1 MEQLDPEMLKNIDL
15 LLVLDVLE
23 HEKDWEV
30 VEDLDVIKKADEAKT
45 ANKEDEEWIAE
56 DF

>member
-1 MEQLDPEMLKNIDL
+1 MEQLDPEMLKNIDM

-23 HEKDWEV
+23 NEKDWDV
-30 VEDLDVIKKADEAKT
+30 VEDLDVVKKSDEPKT
-45 ANKEDEEWIAE
+45 TSEEGEEWTGE

>member
-1 MEQLDPEMLKNIDL
+1 MEKLDPEMLKNIDL

-23 HEKDWEV
+23 NEQDWEL
-30 VEDLDVIKKADEAKT
+30 VEDFDVIKKSDESQST
-45 ANKEDEEWIAE
+45 NTEDDEWIDE

>member
-1 MEQLDPEMLKNIDL
+1 MEQLDPEMLKNLDL

-23 HEKDWEV
+23 AEKDWAV
-30 VEDLDVIKKADEAKT
+30 VEDLDVIKKVDETKT
-45 ANKEDEEWIAE
+45 TNLEDEEWIAE

>member
-23 HEKDWEV
+23 NEKDWDV
-30 VEDLDVIKKADEAKT
+30 VEDLDVIKKVDEEKT
-45 ANKEDEEWIAE
+45 TNKEDEQWIEE
-56 DF
+56 DL

>member
-1 MEQLDPEMLKNIDL
+1 MEQLDPEMLKNIDM

-23 HEKDWEV
+23 NEKDWDV
-30 VEDLDVIKKADEAKT
+30 VEDLEVIKKSDETKT
-45 ANKEDEEWIAE
+45 TSEEDEEWTGE

>member
-23 HEKDWEV
+23 NEKDWDV
-30 VEDLDVIKKADEAKT
+30 VEDLDVIKKVDETKT
-45 ANKEDEEWIAE
+45 TNKEDEEWIEE
-56 DF
+56 DL

>member
-23 HEKDWEV
+23 NEKDWDV
-30 VEDLDVIKKADEAKT
+30 VEDLDVIKKADDTKT
-45 ANKEDEEWIAE
+45 TNKEDKEWIGE

>member
-23 HEKDWEV
+23 NEKDWDV
-30 VEDLDVIKKADEAKT
+30 VEDLDVIKKADDTKT
-45 ANKEDEEWIAE
+45 TNKEDEEWIAE